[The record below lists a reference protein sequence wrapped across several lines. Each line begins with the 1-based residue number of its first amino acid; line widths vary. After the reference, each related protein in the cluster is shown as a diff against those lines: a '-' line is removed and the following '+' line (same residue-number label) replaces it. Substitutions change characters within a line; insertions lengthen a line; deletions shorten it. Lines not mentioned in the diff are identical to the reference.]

1 MTTDRA
7 QIAVVTGAGAGIGAA
22 AARALAAAGVTV
34 AVTDINIENAESV
47 AGKIVADGG
56 SAASYELDVADE
68 SQWKA
73 CIDAVTAMQGTV
85 SILVGNAAIT
95 TPDVLGQD
103 LGVLDLDMQ
112 LWDRVIGVNLR
123 GNVLGCRAVIPA
135 MRSAGG
141 GSIVL
146 TSSIL
151 GIQPGLG
158 RSAYSITKAGIN
170 GLARSVSASYGR
182 DGIRCN
188 AVAPGYVLTDAMLS
202 GLIPEERLQQLSATS
217 ALGRM
222 ATPDEVGAVIAFLAS
237 DAASYITGQT
247 IVVDGGVT
255 SHLRT

>member
-1 MTTDRA
+1 MATGRA
-7 QIAVVTGAGAGIGAA
+7 QVAVVTGAGAGIGAA
-22 AARALAAAGVTV
+22 AARALATAGASV
-34 AVTDINIENAESV
+34 AVTDINAKDAAAV
-47 AGKIVADGG
+47 ADKIVADGG

-68 SQWKA
+68 TQWQA
-73 CIDAVTAMQGTV
+73 CVEAVTEIQGHIST
-85 SILVGNAAIT
+85 LVGNAAIT

-103 LGVLDLDMQ
+103 LGVLDLDME

-135 MRSAGG
+135 MRAAGS

-151 GIQPGLG
+151 SIQPGLG
-158 RSAYSITKAGIN
+158 RSAYSISKAGIN

-188 AVAPGYVLTDAMLS
+188 AIAPGYVLTDAMLS
-202 GLIPEERLQQLSATS
+202 GLIPEERLQQLAATS

-222 ATPDEVGAVIAFLAS
+222 ATPDEVGAVIAFLGS

>member
-1 MTTDRA
+1 VTTERA

-22 AARALAAAGVTV
+22 AARALATAGVNV
-34 AVTDINIENAESV
+34 AVTDINVENAACV
-47 AGKIVADGG
+47 ATTIVADGG
-56 SAASYELDVADE
+56 TATSYGLDVADE

-73 CIDAVTAMQGTV
+73 CIEAVTHTQGPV

-123 GNVLGCRAVIPA
+123 GNVLGCRAVLPG
-135 MRSAGG
+135 MRAAGG

-151 GIQPGLG
+151 SIQPGLG

-222 ATPDEVGAVIAFLAS
+222 ATPHEVGAVIAFLAS

-247 IVVDGGVT
+247 IIVDGGVT

>member
-1 MTTDRA
+1 MS
-7 QIAVVTGAGAGIGAA
+7 QVAVVTGGGAGIGEAA
-22 AARALAAAGVTV
+22 ALALGAAGVTV
-34 AVTDINIENAESV
+34 AVTDIDLDNAS
-47 AGKIVADGG
+47 AVADSILKAGG
-56 SAASYELDVADE
+56 CASSHRLDVADE
-68 SQWKA
+68 AQWSS
-73 CIDAVTAMQGTV
+73 CIDTVVGMHGAVA
-85 SILVGNAAIT
+85 ILVGNAAIT
-95 TPDVLGQD
+95 TPEVLGKD

-123 GNVLGCRAVIPA
+123 GNVLGCRAVIPG

-151 GIQPGLG
+151 SVLPGLN
-158 RSAYSITKAGIN
+158 RSAYSISKAGLN

-188 AVAPGYVLTDAMLS
+188 AVAPGYIRTQPMVG
-202 GLIPEERLQQLSATS
+202 GLIPDERLRQLSETS

-222 ATPDEVGAVIAFLAS
+222 AEPDEVGAVIAFLAS

-255 SHLRT
+255 SHLRM

>member
-1 MTTDRA
+1 MANTPHV
-7 QIAVVTGAGAGIGAA
+7 AVVTGAGAGIGAA
-22 AARALAAAGVTV
+22 AACALARAGVSV
-34 AVTDINIENAESV
+34 AVTDINADTAATV
-47 AGKIVADGG
+47 AATIVASGG
-56 SAASYELDVADE
+56 SASSYRLDVAVEEDW
-68 SQWKA
+68 SS
-73 CIDAVTAMQGTV
+73 CIDAVARTQGTV
-85 SILVGNAAIT
+85 TILVGNAAIT
-95 TPDVLGQD
+95 APDVLGQD

-135 MRSAGG
+135 MRAAGG

-151 GIQPGLG
+151 SVQPGLG
-158 RSAYSITKAGIN
+158 RSAYSISKAGIN

-188 AVAPGYVLTDAMLS
+188 AVAPGYILTDAMLS
-202 GLIPEERLQQLSATS
+202 GLIPEDRRRQLSETS

-222 ATPDEVGAVIAFLAS
+222 ATPDEVGSVIAFLAS
-237 DAASYITGQT
+237 SAASYITGQT

-255 SHLRT
+255 SHLRA